1 MFSRPERLQ
10 QRTPKNGVGR
20 YDYLKQLVNEF
31 KTTNSVAAKEQV
43 LANLANFSYD
53 PINYDFL
60 RSLQIIN
67 LFLDQLSET
76 NPRLVQFAAAGI
88 CNLITDPE
96 NQEYILKSG
105 GVNNVADCLTSSDE
119 QTVLSAITTLIFL
132 LQSSTKSEIIK
143 NDIVKRIKPLSNSTN
158 KRFKNLADIFLQN
171 CDSSLEKK

>member
-31 KTTNSVAAKEQV
+31 KTTNSVGKFSIESKTECIFKCIWNDHYLLKFYIFHYAAAKEQV
-43 LANLANFSYD
+43 LANLANFAYD

-76 NPRLVQFAAAGI
+76 NPRLVQFAAGGI
-88 CNLITDPE
+88 CNLVAGDITCVFFISD
-96 NQEYILKSG
+96 KF
-105 GVNNVADCLTSSDE
+105 CL
-119 QTVLSAITTLIFL
+119 VF
-132 LQSSTKSEIIK
+132 
-143 NDIVKRIKPLSNSTN
+143 VKT
-158 KRFKNLADIFLQN
+158 
-171 CDSSLEKK
+171 